1 MFGYFKPKSK
11 EKSSEVDEELE
22 EEENKDQ
29 RQASFAEKLHQ
40 TFKAKRVRTF
50 FILLFFMRFHMSA
63 YSLNCFL
70 FGYIKSSSK
79 RELSSEEEHHLD
91 DTKDRRQ
98 TSNAEERRQA
108 SKAKRV
114 NIVWKHR
121 YILCEQHIMLL

>member
-1 MFGYFKPKSK
+1 M
-11 EKSSEVDEELE
+11 DEEL

-50 FILLFFMRFHMSA
+50 FILLLFMRAHMSA

-79 RELSSEEEHHLD
+79 RELSSEDEQHLD

-114 NIVWKHR
+114 NIVFLSL
-121 YILCEQHIMLL
+121 YLM

>member
-22 EEENKDQ
+22 EEEIKDQ
-29 RQASFAEKLHQ
+29 HQA
-40 TFKAKRVRTF
+40 FKAKRVRTF
-50 FILLFFMRFHMSA
+50 FILLFFMRAHMSA

-79 RELSSEEEHHLD
+79 HELLSEDEHHLD
-91 DTKDRRQ
+91 DPKDRRQ
-98 TSNAEERRQA
+98 TSNVEERRQA